1 MQDLG
6 AWKRDQGLSHC
17 MGLVSILSP
26 IFQDCCGIIRVFF
39 TGTKWKGQCNAEHTH
54 RQAVMGVF
62 LRDSRNKP
70 LYFIKLLVSAQSL
83 QKSCLDH
90 REGRAEIY
98 GKNILGN
105 LEHESLWMS
114 RVISRVIN
122 YGNHGKCK
130 SGLKKSKSLIS
141 GLSYGIWDSHLL
153 LCLTLTEFLDD
164 RQHCITFY

>member
-1 MQDLG
+1 
-6 AWKRDQGLSHC
+6 
-17 MGLVSILSP
+17 
-26 IFQDCCGIIRVFF
+26 
-39 TGTKWKGQCNAEHTH
+39 
-54 RQAVMGVF
+54 MGVF
-62 LRDSRNKP
+62 LRDSRNKS

-90 REGRAEIY
+90 RKGRAEIY

-105 LEHESLWMS
+105 LEHESVWMS

-141 GLSYGIWDSHLL
+141 VLSCGI
-153 LCLTLTEFLDD
+153 
-164 RQHCITFY
+164 

>member
-1 MQDLG
+1 MLTHAGLG
-6 AWKRDQGLSHC
+6 CLKEGPGSEPLYGLGVHPLTHFFRIALGQS
-17 MGLVSILSP
+17 GFFPLGPSGRVS
-26 IFQDCCGIIRVFF
+26 
-39 TGTKWKGQCNAEHTH
+39 AEHHMHANTP

-62 LRDSRNKP
+62 LRDSRNKS

-90 REGRAEIY
+90 RKGRAEIY

-130 SGLKKSKSLIS
+130 SGLKKRASPS
-141 GLSYGIWDSHLL
+141 
-153 LCLTLTEFLDD
+153 FLV
-164 RQHCITFY
+164 

>member
-1 MQDLG
+1 
-6 AWKRDQGLSHC
+6 
-17 MGLVSILSP
+17 MGLLSILSP
-26 IFQDCCGIIRVFF
+26 IFPELLWDNQFFFFSLGPSGRVSA
-39 TGTKWKGQCNAEHTH
+39 TMLNTHTCIQAHPGQT
-54 RQAVMGVF
+54 VMGVF
-62 LRDSRNKP
+62 LRDSRNKS

-90 REGRAEIY
+90 RKGRAEIY

-141 GLSYGIWDSHLL
+141 ALSCGIWDSHFL
-153 LCLTLTEFLDD
+153 LCLTQTEFLHD
-164 RQHCITFY
+164 RQHCITNLLI